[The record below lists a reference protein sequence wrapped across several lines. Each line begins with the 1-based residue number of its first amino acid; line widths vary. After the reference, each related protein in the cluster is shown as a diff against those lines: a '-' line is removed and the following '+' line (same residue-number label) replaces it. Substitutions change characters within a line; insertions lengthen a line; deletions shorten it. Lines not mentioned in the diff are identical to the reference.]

1 MDFDKK
7 YIKIAIFNLNLVK
20 GRSFP
25 NPTVVSILVET
36 SKGYRDDKIVNFGF
50 TCFSG
55 RPHAESQA
63 LKNVKF
69 KKDKNYILYSTL
81 EPCCHIGRS
90 ESCVSKIL
98 KSKVRRVVFSSKDF
112 DKRVNG
118 RGNLELK
125 KKGIKVING
134 IFKKETDYF
143 YKGYFLNR
151 RIQRPKIILKMA
163 TSLNGMITN
172 KFNQNMKIT
181 NKEIDRYNHIMRSQV
196 DAILIGGNTLRIDN
210 CLLTCRL
217 PGLAI
222 YSPLRVILSNKLN
235 FKENLKIFKTAK
247 KVKTVIFTQNN
258 FFSKKQF
265 NSVEIIKISDKKKFL
280 ENVLKKLAEMGV
292 SDLVVEGGSTIFS
305 LFLKKELFDEIYLIK
320 SNFFIESS
328 GTNMINE
335 KKMDLSKLKLKTKFI
350 NRFGENYIH
359 VLEKSDKTLV

>member
-1 MDFDKK
+1 
-7 YIKIAIFNLNLVK
+7 
-20 GRSFP
+20 
-25 NPTVVSILVET
+25 
-36 SKGYRDDKIVNFGF
+36 
-50 TCFSG
+50 
-55 RPHAESQA
+55 
-63 LKNVKF
+63 
-69 KKDKNYILYSTL
+69 
-81 EPCCHIGRS
+81 
-90 ESCVSKIL
+90 
-98 KSKVRRVVFSSKDF
+98 
-112 DKRVNG
+112 
-118 RGNLELK
+118 
-125 KKGIKVING
+125 
-134 IFKKETDYF
+134 
-143 YKGYFLNR
+143 
-151 RIQRPKIILKMA
+151 MA